1 MLLLC
6 GAVRKGQ
13 VNMLMVLFEG
23 VIGLPAKVTAA
34 IGEFTSTCSFQ
45 NLTATRQLS
54 EFDCSPPCIILQAL
68 TGWRSRSN
76 V

>member
-6 GAVRKGQ
+6 GVARKGK
-13 VNMLMVLFEG
+13 VNMLTVLFEG

-34 IGEFTSTCSFQ
+34 VGEFISACS
-45 NLTATRQLS
+45 TRQVS
-54 EFDCSPPCIILQAL
+54 EFDSSPPCIMLQAF
-68 TGWRSRSN
+68 TCWHSRSK

>member
-6 GAVRKGQ
+6 GAVRKGR

-23 VIGLPAKVTAA
+23 VIGLPAKVTAVV
-34 IGEFTSTCSFQ
+34 GEFISGCSTSQ
-45 NLTATRQLS
+45 VS
-54 EFDCSPPCIILQAL
+54 EFDSSPSCIILPAF
-68 TGWRSRSN
+68 TSRHSRIK